1 MDPNMLPEQMAKM
14 SPAEREKL
22 AKKLDDDLEAYIAGL
37 EASASKFQ
45 VRLLIC
51 MFTCKRVSYSHSPF
65 NDSTL
70 FMTIR

>member
-1 MDPNMLPEQMAKM
+1 MLPEQMAKM

-45 VRLLIC
+45 VRSLIIY
-51 MFTCKRVSYSHSPF
+51 MFTCKKVSYSHSPF
-65 NDSTL
+65 
-70 FMTIR
+70 